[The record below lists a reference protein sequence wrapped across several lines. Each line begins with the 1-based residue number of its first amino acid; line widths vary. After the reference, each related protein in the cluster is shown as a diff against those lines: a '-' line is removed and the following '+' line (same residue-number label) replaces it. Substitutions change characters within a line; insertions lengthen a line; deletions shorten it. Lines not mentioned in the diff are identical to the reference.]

1 MNDDDI
7 TQYLQ
12 DHPEFFER
20 NAELLASITV
30 MHPITGRAIPLVERQ
45 VLTLRDK
52 HRAIES
58 KLGEL
63 IQFGEENDR
72 IGERVHRLAIAL
84 SRATTK
90 EAVFNAI
97 RASMQA
103 DFSLQVAIRLWS
115 HSGEGAEFAAL
126 TEDLH
131 TYAAALTRAYCGPN
145 GQSEP
150 AGWFTA
156 TGSEPI
162 GSVALIA
169 LRDGGFTLGMMALGS
184 VDETH
189 FYSDMGT
196 LYLDR
201 IGELISATLAR
212 VL

>member
-115 HSGEGAEFAAL
+115 HSGEGAEFAAV

-131 TYAAALTRAYCGPN
+131 TYAAALTRA
-145 GQSEP
+145 
-150 AGWFTA
+150 
-156 TGSEPI
+156 
-162 GSVALIA
+162 
-169 LRDGGFTLGMMALGS
+169 
-184 VDETH
+184 
-189 FYSDMGT
+189 
-196 LYLDR
+196 
-201 IGELISATLAR
+201 
-212 VL
+212 